1 MMQPMCLWFTGL
13 SGAGKTTLSTML
25 HQRLQQQGYRTALID
40 GDDLRQGLCSDL
52 GFSAEDR
59 RENIRR
65 AGEVA
70 ALMLD
75 AGLIVLVGLISP
87 FRADRDKLRQRF
99 APGQFIEVFVD
110 TPLSECERRDT
121 KGLYARARKGELTQ
135 FTGISSPYEPP
146 LAAEVH
152 IRTLEGEMENQ
163 IETLLAVIQTRHI
176 HPHLV
181 NATRKSSAAA

>member
-70 ALMLD
+70 SLMME
-75 AGLIVLVGLISP
+75 AGLIVLVG
-87 FRADRDKLRQRF
+87 
-99 APGQFIEVFVD
+99 
-110 TPLSECERRDT
+110 
-121 KGLYARARKGELTQ
+121 
-135 FTGISSPYEPP
+135 
-146 LAAEVH
+146 
-152 IRTLEGEMENQ
+152 
-163 IETLLAVIQTRHI
+163 
-176 HPHLV
+176 
-181 NATRKSSAAA
+181 

>member
-1 MMQPMCLWFTGL
+1 MQPLCLWFTGL
-13 SGAGKTTLSTML
+13 SGAGKTTLSTQL
-25 HQRLQQQGYRTALID
+25 HQRLQQLGYRTALID

-70 ALMLD
+70 GLMLD

-110 TPLSECERRDT
+110 TPLSECERRDV
-121 KGLYARARKGELTQ
+121 KGLYARARKGELKQ

-146 LAAEVH
+146 LAADVH
-152 IRTLEGEMENQ
+152 IRTLEGD
-163 IETLLAVIQTRHI
+163 IETHLQTLLAVVQHHSAQPQTVEA
-176 HPHLV
+176 P
-181 NATRKSSAAA
+181 RKNTVTA